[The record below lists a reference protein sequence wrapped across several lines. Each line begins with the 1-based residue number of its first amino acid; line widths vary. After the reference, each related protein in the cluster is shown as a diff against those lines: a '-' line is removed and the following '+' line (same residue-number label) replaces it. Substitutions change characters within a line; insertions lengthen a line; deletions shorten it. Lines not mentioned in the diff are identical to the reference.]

1 MIAFAVESLAKNLV
15 DGEIDMNGVLNK
27 RILRDLKSN
36 FGRYAALMLMI
47 ILGIYLVVSIVGSSE
62 LVLIGTEEAK
72 SKNMVEDGQF
82 SVFIPLT
89 DSEIDKLS
97 DKGTVIEK
105 MFSFDADSSNGSVLR
120 VFKTRE
126 KVDLITLDEGR
137 LPNVENTGIFL
148 CSI

>member
-1 MIAFAVESLAKNLV
+1 
-15 DGEIDMNGVLNK
+15 MNGVLNK

-36 FGRYAALMLMI
+36 CGRYAALMLMI

-89 DSEIDKLS
+89 DSEIDKL
-97 DKGTVIEK
+97 TVDY
-105 MFSFDADSSNGSVLR
+105 FYH
-120 VFKTRE
+120 
-126 KVDLITLDEGR
+126 ITKAFR
-137 LPNVENTGIFL
+137 
-148 CSI
+148 